1 MTWKTV
7 RARIVTTG
15 ARKRQLIDAVAHTFY
30 IACIFLVNMAFLL
43 YCLHATKKRALEGKT
58 AYKSRVLAKEFAQ
71 KSNIL

>member
-15 ARKRQLIDAVAHTFY
+15 ARKRQLIARSLILF